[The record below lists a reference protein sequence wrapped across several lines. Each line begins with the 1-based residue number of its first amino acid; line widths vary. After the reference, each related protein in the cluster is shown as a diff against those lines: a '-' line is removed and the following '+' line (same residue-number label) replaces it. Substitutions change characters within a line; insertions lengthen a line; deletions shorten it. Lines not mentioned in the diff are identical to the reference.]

1 MKKRVKRFFLPNR
14 LFYICTINKKQIDME
29 NTDLDQ
35 LTKSLDELYDQQ
47 SRKLYA
53 HIMEMGLDAFRKD
66 SALYKY
72 KDTDLLE
79 KLITYFE
86 SVEEYEKCS
95 DLQKVTWLLNGIV
108 D

>member
-1 MKKRVKRFFLPNR
+1 
-14 LFYICTINKKQIDME
+14 ME

-53 HIMEMGLDAFRKD
+53 HIMEMGLDAFHKD